1 MTDYNTLQRRRN
13 MIVGGFV
20 IIAFCAFLWMVFIFG
35 ELPVAVSKLRS
46 FEVLV
51 NFPSAPGVQ
60 KNTPIQYC
68 GYQIGKVTHVSPP
81 FSYKDPTGAT
91 HHHVKVSLAI
101 ENKYTDIPSC
111 VDIVI
116 IKRSMGSSYIELR
129 LDPNYELKPVD
140 PRRPETAFLTDEIV
154 INGTT
159 GSSNEF
165 IPIAIQQKIERL
177 VDSVNKLSEN
187 LNDIVGDEENKV
199 NIHDML
205 ANISQAA
212 EQTKKTLS
220 SVEKFSD
227 RGFVAIEEV
236 SEQLNEVL
244 SDIKE
249 IAHKINKGDGT
260 AARLI
265 NDGQLYEDL
274 LDSSE
279 ELKLALEQMKI
290 VATEMNE
297 KGVKIK
303 LF

>member
-1 MTDYNTLQRRRN
+1 MADYNTLQRRRN

-46 FEVLV
+46 FEILV

-60 KNTPIQYC
+60 KNTAVQYC

-81 FSYKDPTGAT
+81 FSYKDSTGAT

-101 ENKYTDIPSC
+101 EKKYTDIPSC
-111 VDIVI
+111 INIII

-129 LDPNYELKPVD
+129 LDPNYKLKPID
-140 PRRPETAFLTDEIV
+140 PKRPETAFLTDEIV
-154 INGTT
+154 IDGTT

-165 IPIAIQQKIERL
+165 FPIEIQQKIERL
-177 VDSVNKLSEN
+177 VDSVNRLSEN
-187 LNDIVGDEENKV
+187 LNDIVGDEDNKV

-212 EQTKKTLS
+212 EQAKKALS

-227 RGFVAIEEV
+227 RGVVAIEDV
-236 SEQLNEVL
+236 SGQLNEAL
-244 SDIKE
+244 NDIKE

-265 NDGQLYEDL
+265 NDGRLYEDL

-279 ELKLALEQMKI
+279 ELKLALEQLKI
-290 VATEMNE
+290 MATEMNE
-297 KGVKIK
+297 KGIKIK
-303 LF
+303 L